1 MLSQV
6 NTIAFASTEVT
17 NGIAIKGRTHEQQ
30 ANRKST
36 TRKTDRSKYRIVHG
50 TELHKG
56 FYCDDNNFANLRE
69 IDYDGHLTQINDEEH
84 LTSAECLLRGSC
96 QAFALKVEAIL
107 GYRAFIIEACDGKGQ
122 HVFCQATLNGK
133 NAFIDARGVT
143 TSFDEFMEVA
153 AEFVKGPFVIRLIDK
168 DDAAEWQRNS
178 DTNSHEEYL
187 ALAEAVIKANIECY
201 RLD

>member
-1 MLSQV
+1 M
-6 NTIAFASTEVT
+6 
-17 NGIAIKGRTHEQQ
+17 
-30 ANRKST
+30 
-36 TRKTDRSKYRIVHG
+36 
-50 TELHKG
+50 
-56 FYCDDNNFANLRE
+56 
-69 IDYDGHLTQINDEEH
+69 
-84 LTSAECLLRGSC
+84 
-96 QAFALKVEAIL
+96 KVEAIL

-201 RLD
+201 KLD

>member
-69 IDYDGHLTQINDEEH
+69 IDYDGHLTQINEVDFQ
-84 LTSAECLLRGSC
+84 SQCNS
-96 QAFALKVEAIL
+96 
-107 GYRAFIIEACDGKGQ
+107 
-122 HVFCQATLNGK
+122 LNGS
-133 NAFIDARGVT
+133 RV
-143 TSFDEFMEVA
+143 SA
-153 AEFVKGPFVIRLIDK
+153 ASATRK
-168 DDAAEWQRNS
+168 
-178 DTNSHEEYL
+178 
-187 ALAEAVIKANIECY
+187 
-201 RLD
+201 

>member
-1 MLSQV
+1 MSSKP
-6 NTIAFASTEVT
+6 TAKATP
-17 NGIAIKGRTHEQQ
+17 G
-30 ANRKST
+30 
-36 TRKTDRSKYRIVHG
+36 KTDRGRYRPVHG

-56 FYCDDNNFANLRE
+56 FYCDDNNFANLKE
-69 IDYDGHLTQINDEEH
+69 IDYEGHLAQIDDEEH

-107 GYRAFIIEACDGKGQ
+107 GYRAFIIKSYNGRGH
-122 HVFCQATLNGK
+122 HVFCQAIINGK

-153 AEFVKGPFVIRLIDK
+153 AEFVKGPFVIRSVDEK
-168 DDAAEWQRNS
+168 DIAEWQRNS
-178 DTNSHEEYL
+178 DTNSHKEHL

-201 RLD
+201 KLD